1 MRICAAPAQ
10 VGSAHCGS
18 AAVGANVGDII
29 GGGRQLTGAGINFGG
44 LQLPLALIQEHAVRC
59 HMHVPSPA
67 QISLADK
74 AQGAEM
80 EGLAL
85 RTGHKSAQP
94 PHQPHISCH
103 HWQIK
108 RERSPC

>member
-1 MRICAAPAQ
+1 MRICAAPPQ
-10 VGSAHCGS
+10 VGSAHCGNT
-18 AAVGANVGDII
+18 AVGANIGDVI
-29 GGGRQLTGAGINFGG
+29 GGGRGLTGAGINFGG
-44 LQLPLALIQEHAVRC
+44 LQLPLALIQEHAIRC
-59 HMHVPSPA
+59 QMYVPSPA

-74 AQGAEM
+74 AHGPKI

-85 RTGHKSAQP
+85 RTAHKSAEP

-108 RERSPC
+108 GERWPC